1 MSSFVDD
8 IILPP
13 VSLIS
18 PSNNNLDG
26 KFAVLRDGGRGGR
39 TYATLKEARAD
50 GAVVMAYGYVDSSS
64 LCRDFDGRETR
75 VCGRDHG

>member
-26 KFAVLRDGGRGGR
+26 KFAVLRGRGGGP
-39 TYATLKEARAD
+39 YATLKDARDD
-50 GAVVMAYGYVDSSS
+50 GAVVMAYGYVNSSS
-64 LCRDFDGRETR
+64 LCRDFDGRGLMGD
-75 VCGRDHG
+75 VVLF